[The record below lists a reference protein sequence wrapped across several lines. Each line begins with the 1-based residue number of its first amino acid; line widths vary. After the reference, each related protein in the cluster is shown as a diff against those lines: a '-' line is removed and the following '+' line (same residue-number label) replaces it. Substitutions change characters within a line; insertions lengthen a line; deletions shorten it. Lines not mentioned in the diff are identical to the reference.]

1 MNAPAFACIHAPPR
15 GSPQKLHR
23 PFVNTRVDFFFLF
36 FSFSFSFFFLFPNV
50 RNAFVPFSRVEKSSP
65 LFNNFFDK
73 CNGYEKFIFR
83 KQIVWLFHFQTRF
96 TSYFRVEILDFRFYS
111 QLLRI
116 IIIIL
121 IRASN
126 EKILEKLEIVLT
138 IIRRACRVE
147 MLRACNCIGETFS
160 FFFFFYHFLAIN
172 QDSRKYFSTL
182 IHVVHG
188 LTARNKIGRKLGNFK
203 IVKKERRFKRSLIIE
218 APGTIRLFFDIF
230 RKKKKKKNRYILSD
244 S

>member
-1 MNAPAFACIHAPPR
+1 MSLFLQTEWMHLRSRVYTLLHAGRRRNCIVLSSIHA
-15 GSPQKLHR
+15 SI
-23 PFVNTRVDFFFLF
+23 FFF
-36 FSFSFSFFFLFPNV
+36 FSFLSLSLFFFFLFPNV

-83 KQIVWLFHFQTRF
+83 KQVVWLFHFQTRF

-160 FFFFFYHFLAIN
+160 FFFFFIIF
-172 QDSRKYFSTL
+172 SRLTKTPGSTFQL
-182 IHVVHG
+182 
-188 LTARNKIGRKLGNFK
+188 
-203 IVKKERRFKRSLIIE
+203 
-218 APGTIRLFFDIF
+218 
-230 RKKKKKKNRYILSD
+230 
-244 S
+244 